1 MFFLREYKS
10 EDAELIVKWLDSES
24 TFFNWSRDE
33 INKYPISVSD
43 IQDFFGKKIDEGG
56 FFAYTVLE
64 DDTIPVGF
72 LSMMHLGGNMCDV
85 RFGHVLLDDSMRG
98 QGLSKKLISA
108 ALDFAFEVLLADRI
122 SVAVIDT
129 NECAKSLYNSVGME
143 LYDFQENSAI
153 INGSPASLCYYE
165 KNKISDEED
174 ARI

>member
-1 MFFLREYKS
+1 
-10 EDAELIVKWLDSES
+10 
-24 TFFNWSRDE
+24 
-33 INKYPISVSD
+33 
-43 IQDFFGKKIDEGG
+43 
-56 FFAYTVLE
+56 
-64 DDTIPVGF
+64 
-72 LSMMHLGGNMCDV
+72 MCDV